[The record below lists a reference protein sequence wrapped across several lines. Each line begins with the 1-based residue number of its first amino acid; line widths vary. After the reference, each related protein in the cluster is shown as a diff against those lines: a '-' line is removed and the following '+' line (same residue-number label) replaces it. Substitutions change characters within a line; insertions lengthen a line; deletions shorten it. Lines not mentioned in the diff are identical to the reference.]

1 MRRDWV
7 SVVIVAA
14 AMLAAC
20 SSSNKITHY
29 SEPNKGSNISETP
42 AEKKHEAS
50 RVRVE
55 LGQRYMEQGKLEI
68 AMENLQKALEYDP
81 NYVDAHTVIGV
92 LYDRLGN
99 AKAAEEHY
107 AKAAQL
113 APKSGDVNNNYGQFL
128 CATGRYAQA
137 QTYFTNAMADPFYK
151 TPDVLYTNAGSCLMK
166 DGSDHLDEAA
176 GYFRKALE
184 ANPKNPVA
192 LFEMANVLYQKNDFF
207 RARAFV
213 QRFEALGKPDPG
225 ALLLARNIEV
235 KLGHADSAH
244 DYAQRLRES
253 FPDSDQVR
261 ALDSTTSS
269 TSEAH

>member
-1 MRRDWV
+1 MRRNKV
-7 SVVIVAA
+7 RVVVVASVLLV
-14 AMLAAC
+14 AC
-20 SSSNKITHY
+20 SSSNKIVKY
-29 SEPNKGSNISETP
+29 SEPNKASNVTETK
-42 AEKKHEAS
+42 AEKQQEAA
-50 RVRVE
+50 RVRVQ

-92 LYDRLGN
+92 LYERIGN

-113 APKSGDVNNNYGQFL
+113 APKSGDANNNYGQFL

-137 QTYFTNAMADPFYK
+137 QTYFANAMADPFYK

-166 DGSDHLDEAA
+166 EGGTHLDDAA
-176 GYFRKALE
+176 ADFRKALE

-207 RARAFV
+207 RARAFI

-253 FPDSDQVR
+253 FPDSDQIR

-269 TSEAH
+269 TTEAH